1 MSVTLT
7 VLFFARM
14 SELCGGNRSDTF
26 TFDSAAGDACTVG
39 ALKRAVAERYPRAA
53 GLLGASLVAL
63 NHEYVDDDA
72 RALTATD
79 EVAIIPPI
87 SGG

>member
-1 MSVTLT
+1 MTTIT

-26 TFDSAAGDACTVG
+26 TFATASAATTA
-39 ALKRAVAERYPRAA
+39 ALKAAVAERYPGAA
-53 GLLGASLVAL
+53 GLLGASLVAV

-72 RALTATD
+72 RELAATD